1 MGAPRY
7 PAKAYDGEGRHTGPG
22 LWLTVIHETNRL
34 CIEAGR
40 EPMFDGPESTGDW
53 WAGGYVEE
61 YAEARVLHRDK
72 GPDGDYTNVSIHGK
86 TPEAE
91 ALLDE
96 AARNVESPHIKDI
109 RDPTV
114 RAALRAKVAART
126 NADA

>member
-7 PAKAYDGEGRHTGPG
+7 PAKAYDANGRHIGPG
-22 LWLTVIHETNRL
+22 LWLTVIHEANRL

-40 EPMFDGPESTGDW
+40 ERMFDEPTSTGDW

-61 YAEARVLHRDK
+61 YPEARVLHRDR
-72 GPDGDYTNVSIHGK
+72 GPDGDYSNVSIHGK

-96 AARNVESPHIKDI
+96 AANNVESPHIKDI
-109 RDPTV
+109 RDPTI
-114 RAALRAKVAART
+114 RARVAKLV
-126 NADA
+126 ADADA

>member
-7 PAKAYDGEGRHTGPG
+7 PAKAYDSSGRHIGPG
-22 LWLTVIHETNRL
+22 LWLTVIHEANRL
-34 CIEAGR
+34 RLEAGM
-40 EPMFDGPESTGDW
+40 EPMFDGPTSTGDW

-61 YAEARVLHRDK
+61 YPEARVLHRDR

-96 AARNVESPHIKDI
+96 AAHNVESPHIKDI
-109 RDPTV
+109 RNPVIRERV
-114 RAALRAKVAART
+114 RKLVAERSE
-126 NADA
+126 